1 MVYKKK
7 KRQLD
12 RDHLKSNPTQRSHK
26 WSRGNNTNSLT
37 KGFATQQNQKAYMR
51 AFRERRCFKCLAKD
65 HRKYQCRESFRCFQ
79 CGGYGH
85 KAGSCRTITKEKPSI
100 KPNTNPARKRT
111 PDISY
116 SAILK
121 HNKNQTDLHK
131 TNNETMEPFWE
142 ERPEEMEVY
151 CATRDYLRPQNEF
164 LESTGMI
171 VMMRGAQIPD
181 MEREIARYFAR
192 TFGWLWQD
200 YEVSSAAE
208 AHFMVI
214 CPGENIRNALVRANP
229 HTLRPGVQFTVHE
242 WTPDWNMVIDPPL
255 CEAWVRL
262 IGLPVQAWNIIELK
276 KFTTKMGKITAV
288 LPFGR
293 EAGHFRHIT
302 LKIACEDPRRIS
314 RFAKYREGNRATR
327 VRIRLLDWRVRQPGP
342 FPLHPDHWGH
352 GPPGDN
358 RRPRRRH
365 YQPPPPPPPQQ
376 QQPNSQSGTTTEG
389 PNQSSSDGSNSV
401 HPPRRTQVK
410 EPGREEGKAMTA
422 QKQLV
427 NEEPLMAVTPTI
439 TRGVT
444 LSIPTGEEAT
454 VNLIPG
460 KMLISYLGTTVE
472 LLLQKGEICPSGQ
485 VSLNYDKNGGELPEI
500 EVQGMITHTQDNSEF
515 TPQTEVLDTPQTEA
529 LDNPQTE
536 VLDSQDLPWR
546 AH

>member
-1 MVYKKK
+1 MESKEEAILKAEKATTGEKKQQDGEILNHLQIGTINEDRPLSASQQGVAVEKGDKVIPPTNQLNETEREDKAINEGPAQNSNEEGGLHETVNELQGQWKEVVYKKK

-65 HRKYQCRESFRCFQ
+65 HQKYQCREPFRCFQ

-242 WTPDWNMVIDPPL
+242 WTLDWNMVIDPPL

-352 GPPGDN
+352 GPLGDN

-365 YQPPPPPPPQQ
+365 YQPPPPPPPPTAATK
-376 QQPNSQSGTTTEG
+376 QPI
-389 PNQSSSDGSNSV
+389 
-401 HPPRRTQVK
+401 R
-410 EPGREEGKAMTA
+410 
-422 QKQLV
+422 
-427 NEEPLMAVTPTI
+427 
-439 TRGVT
+439 
-444 LSIPTGEEAT
+444 
-454 VNLIPG
+454 
-460 KMLISYLGTTVE
+460 
-472 LLLQKGEICPSGQ
+472 
-485 VSLNYDKNGGELPEI
+485 NY
-500 EVQGMITHTQDNSEF
+500 H
-515 TPQTEVLDTPQTEA
+515 
-529 LDNPQTE
+529 
-536 VLDSQDLPWR
+536 
-546 AH
+546 